1 MATIGDIP
9 GNLATCYQRQKVMDK
24 YIQSVKRLIELL
36 SLSALE

>member
-9 GNLATCYQRQKVMDK
+9 TWQTACYQRQKVMDK
-24 YIQSVKRLIELL
+24 YIQSKRLIELL